1 MHSALRQPNLDAASR
16 PSLCAGRKI
25 GVVELALLWSLLHEE
40 PDCTSRELFD
50 KVAQSQASL
59 SLSVRQLNRWRVKW
73 QLNRRRGRPPRRT
86 VTPNAGPDAVVQVR
100 PRLSFVGVHLLAHW
114 LDQHG
119 TLDPVVAQLQQAIT
133 AHQYSHP
140 DEDFALLHHR
150 EATLRRRFQALLLAP
165 LFGIERLT
173 AFDTQEH
180 PLPTLLGRGYHSSTL
195 SQFLGQLERVGAAE
209 ALRPVLGPA
218 QPGSLAYVDGHM
230 IAYWSRMPMHKGKI
244 TMLGRMMAGSQAV
257 IAHNDAGYALFV
269 TYYPPDLSLSAV
281 IVAYCQQVVQATGS
295 HLFVIDRAVNS
306 VAMARAFEE
315 HGMGL
320 MCMLDDNEHHGLE
333 SFDATQVGTLDD
345 GTPLYSGT
353 WQEPR
358 PGDPRPFVIVEPP
371 EGKTLVYWGTSKVK
385 ASLEVSRWPAIY
397 RARNELQEQSFKRM
411 NDHGALKTN
420 YGRKTISGPDRH
432 WQRAKAKLEQGL
444 GSAQRRVEQKTEEVQ
459 GQQLKV
465 AESEIKG
472 HGKRLVQRQEK
483 LAVLETEYQA
493 LAHKR
498 DQLCE
503 QAAALEPM
511 GERADR
517 DFRKQT
523 IMTIRT
529 LFLENALLSFL
540 SVLVGHMQVA
550 LSLECLLSLLFE
562 RSGARVETGTQ
573 VIYWVNTTGLS
584 VRYRRT
590 VTMVAQGLCAMGLT
604 DQGKPVQVR
613 LKDMPP

>member
-1 MHSALRQPNLDAASR
+1 
-16 PSLCAGRKI
+16 
-25 GVVELALLWSLLHEE
+25 VELALLWTLLCEAPE
-40 PDCTSRELFD
+40 CTSRELLD
-50 KVAQSQASL
+50 KVAQTQAPL

-86 VTPNAGPDAVVQVR
+86 ATPNAGPDAVVQVT
-100 PRLSFVGVHLLAHW
+100 PRLSFVGVHLFAHW
-114 LDQHG
+114 LAQHA
-119 TLDPVVAQLQQAIT
+119 TFDPVVVQLQQAIT
-133 AHQYSHP
+133 AHQQSHP
-140 DEDFALLHHR
+140 GEDFALLHHR
-150 EATLRRRFQALLLAP
+150 ETTLRRRFEALFFAP
-165 LFGIERLT
+165 LLGIERLT
-173 AFDTQEH
+173 QFDTHEH

-195 SQFLGQLERVGAAE
+195 NQFLGQLERVGADE
-209 ALRPVLGPA
+209 ALMPVLRPA
-218 QPGSLAYVDGHM
+218 QPGSLAYVDGHL
-230 IAYWSRMPMHKGKI
+230 IAYWSRLPMHKGKI
-244 TMLGRMMAGSQAV
+244 TMLGRIMAGSQAV
-257 IAHNDAGYALFV
+257 IAHNDTGSALFV
-269 TYYPPDLSLSAV
+269 TYYPPDLPLSAV

-333 SFDATQVGTLDD
+333 SFDATQVGALDD

-353 WQEPR
+353 WQKPR
-358 PGDPRPFVIVEPP
+358 QGDPRHFVIVEPP

-420 YGRKTISGPDRH
+420 YGRKTIIGPDRH
-432 WQRAKAKLEQGL
+432 RQRAKAKLEQGL

-483 LAVLETEYQA
+483 LAVLETEHQA

-498 DQLCE
+498 DQLRE

-590 VTMVAQGLCAMGLT
+590 VTVVAQGLCAMGLT